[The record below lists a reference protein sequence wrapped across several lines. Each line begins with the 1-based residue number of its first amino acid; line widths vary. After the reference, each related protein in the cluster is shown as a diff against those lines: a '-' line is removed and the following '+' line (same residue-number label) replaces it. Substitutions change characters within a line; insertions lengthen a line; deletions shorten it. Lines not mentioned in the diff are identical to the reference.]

1 MTPPAP
7 LTAAPDPT
15 SIAVGQAPAKGGA
28 SQSASTLLEETR
40 LIEQALAALGGGDRA
55 SARYWLGEHA
65 RRFPDGL
72 LLPERRR
79 ALERLRQGAG
89 H

>member
-1 MTPPAP
+1 M
-7 LTAAPDPT
+7 TAAPEPT
-15 SIAVGQAPAKGGA
+15 ALAVGQTPVMGGA
-28 SQSASTLLEETR
+28 GQSASTLLEETR
-40 LIEQALAALGGGDRA
+40 LIEQALAALGGDDRA

-72 LLPERRR
+72 LLPERQR
-79 ALERLRQGAG
+79 ALERLRQGANP